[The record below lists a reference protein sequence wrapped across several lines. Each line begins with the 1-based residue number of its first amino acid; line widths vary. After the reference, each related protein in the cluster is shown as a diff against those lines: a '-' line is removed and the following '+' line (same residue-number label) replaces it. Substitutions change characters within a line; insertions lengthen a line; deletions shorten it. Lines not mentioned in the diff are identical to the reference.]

1 MEHLP
6 AADDKPLEARGLA
19 CPASQNPRFQLG
31 ANSQGCCQ
39 RSLINDGKPL
49 SKCRAPTAGL
59 RPTRTSQA
67 ALGCKAGRVACGAP
81 HCGHEISYSCPHLG
95 GWAGLDADMQECCM
109 QGWAFPLG

>member
-95 GWAGLDADMQECCM
+95 GWAGLDADMQECCT
-109 QGWAFPLG
+109 